1 MNDAETDAEQSAAA
15 KPQTDANG
23 SVETGSAREPIAD
36 PYQAEP
42 VPEAELTEATSDEQ
56 KPKISN
62 AFSASA
68 KTHGSLT
75 STDLSLMGAVQ
86 VELTL
91 NVGSKSMAIADVL
104 NLQPGSIVTL
114 NRREH
119 DPLDILINGIVF
131 AHGEV
136 VRTGDYYGLRILE
149 IL

>member
-1 MNDAETDAEQSAAA
+1 MNDAETDTEQSAPAE
-15 KPQTDANG
+15 PRVDVDG
-23 SVETGSAREPIAD
+23 SVETDSAHEPKAGQ
-36 PYQAEP
+36 YQAEP
-42 VPEAELTEATSDEQ
+42 MPEVEQTEATSDEQ
-56 KPKISN
+56 PAKISD

-68 KTHGSLT
+68 KTHGSLR
-75 STDLSLMGAVQ
+75 STDLSLMSAVQ

-104 NLQPGSIVTL
+104 NLAPGSVVTL

-131 AHGEV
+131 ARGEV